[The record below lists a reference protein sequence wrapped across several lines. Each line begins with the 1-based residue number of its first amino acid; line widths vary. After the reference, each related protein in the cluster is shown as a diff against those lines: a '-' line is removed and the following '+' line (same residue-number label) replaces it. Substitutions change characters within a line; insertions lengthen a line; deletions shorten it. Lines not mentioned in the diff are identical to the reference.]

1 MPIKLRND
9 TVLIF
14 IILYPY
20 IRLKIPNVLYNNYL
34 TNKENLNTASI
45 IADIPRL
52 YNISLK
58 MAIKKYK
65 HRAKREPNMFTF
77 NE

>member
-14 IILYPY
+14 IILYSY
-20 IRLKIPNVLYNNYL
+20 IDRLNNYL

-52 YNISLK
+52 YK
-58 MAIKKYK
+58 HFIKDGNKK
-65 HRAKREPNMFTF
+65 VQTQSQERAKHVYF
-77 NE
+77 

>member
-9 TVLIF
+9 TVLVFIF
-14 IILYPY
+14 LFSF
-20 IRLKIPNVLYNNYL
+20 IRLSNIWYNNYL

-52 YNISLK
+52 YK
-58 MAIKKYK
+58 HFIKDGNKK
-65 HRAKREPNMFTF
+65 VQTQSQERAKHVYF
-77 NE
+77 